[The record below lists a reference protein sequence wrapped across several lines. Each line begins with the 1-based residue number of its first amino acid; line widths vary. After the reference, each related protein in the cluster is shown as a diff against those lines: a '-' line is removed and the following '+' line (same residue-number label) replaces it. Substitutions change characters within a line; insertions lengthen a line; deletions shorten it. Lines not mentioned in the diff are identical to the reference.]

1 MKARRTE
8 TAGGVVLNPRGQVL
22 VVNQFGTSWSLP
34 KGHLDPG
41 EDALA
46 AAKREILEESGVTRL
61 TLLRDLGEYTRYRI
75 SKDGRGDDR
84 SELKRIR
91 MFLFRTRQLRL
102 KPLDPHNPEARWMDR
117 RKVATL
123 LTHRKDREFY
133 LSILPGLQAL

>member
-1 MKARRTE
+1 MKHTL
-8 TAGGVVLNPRGQVL
+8 TGGGVVLNPRGEIL

-46 AAKREILEESGVTRL
+46 AAKREILEESGVRRVRL
-61 TLLRDLGEYTRYRI
+61 IRDLGEYTRYRI

-91 MFLFRTRQLRL
+91 MFLFTTRQLRL
-102 KPLDPHNPEARWMDR
+102 KPLDPDNPQACWVKPGRVTR
-117 RKVATL
+117 L

-133 LSILPGLQAL
+133 RSILPTLQGL